1 MKLDIHYTKTG
12 WYLILVLVLIGCSHT
27 VKIQEYS
34 ISRSLTLFGEN
45 SEIRLS
51 ATTSLSNYKDNLVF
65 YDIKTSKIIVC
76 DYLGNHIVRYG
87 NKGKGPNEI
96 MEIGS
101 LSVKEDTVFY
111 FDNGNKRIGILN
123 LANNNIK
130 TICAYPK
137 GFYSDNSRF
146 DASRDGNF
154 YISNLY
160 YEKPILV
167 LDKNFNI
174 VNKFGKKNNPTNQ
187 FISTSNSFFHIMEKS
202 EYIFAADVQS
212 PLVNVYKKNGT
223 LISNHDFS
231 NLELFSGRINEIKQK
246 RKTVD
251 NPSARHFV
259 FIQDAQISGDY
270 IYLLVIQN
278 YKGKMYANK
287 ILKGEIVDGE
297 IKELALIKLI
307 NNDNLPHYYSSFCII
322 KDHIYA
328 FDLMTSEIH
337 VFDLEDKKGYN
348 LPNFNNLHYE
358 NSQNYKN

>member
-1 MKLDIHYTKTG
+1 MALNIHNTKTG
-12 WYLILVLVLIGCSHT
+12 WYYILILVLIGCTNT
-27 VKIQEYS
+27 VKIPEYS

-51 ATTSLSNYKDNLVF
+51 AITSLSNYKDGLVF

-76 DYLGNHIVRYG
+76 DNLGKHVVRYG

-96 MEIGS
+96 IDIGS
-101 LSVKEDTVFY
+101 LTVKGDTVIY
-111 FDNGNKRIGILN
+111 FDNGNKRIGILD
-123 LANNNIK
+123 LINNSIE
-130 TICAYPK
+130 TIFTYPK

-146 DASRDGNF
+146 VASKDGNS

-167 LDKNFNI
+167 LDKNYTIN
-174 VNKFGKKNNPTNQ
+174 NKFGEKYNPTQ
-187 FISTSNSFFHIMEKS
+187 HFISKSNSFFHIMEKS
-202 EYIFAADVQS
+202 EYIIAADVEV
-212 PLVNVYKKNGT
+212 PLVNFFKKNGKM
-223 LISNHDFS
+223 IGSCDFS
-231 NLELFSGRINEIKQK
+231 NLELFSGRIKEIQQK

-259 FIQDAQISGDY
+259 FFQDAQISGDG
-270 IYLLVIQN
+270 IYLLVVQN
-278 YKGKMYANK
+278 YKGEMYANK

-297 IKELALIKLI
+297 IKELALIKLTSK
-307 NNDNLPHYYSSFCII
+307 DNSPHYYSSFCVI
-322 KDHIYA
+322 KNHIYA

-337 VFDLEDKKGYN
+337 VFDLEDKKKIN

-358 NSQNYKN
+358 SSQNHKD